1 VKPVFISYATSDR
14 KEALAVCEAIER
26 RGVTCW
32 IACRDVQPGENYQE
46 AIVKAIRGARA
57 MVLVFSDR
65 ANNSDEIKKE
75 MSLVSRFHVPMLALR
90 IEDVEPGDAFA
101 YELATRQWIDLFEDW
116 DKSID
121 ALVARVAT
129 LEASDHAEAADPTPA
144 PAPRL
149 AAARAVPPP
158 SIAPRRGFTAGSL
171 IAVAV
176 AALTLLAIAGGSW
189 FFLRVS
195 QPKAEH
201 SMEVR
206 WTGFKTLSPDLPQT
220 MPDAMRDEVTAAFSD
235 DGVVG
240 VSTASA
246 PPPGTAPSYAFG
258 GTIRRDGDKIRVIAH
273 LTNERS
279 GTTLWSN
286 TFSYDAK
293 QVASIPRQIAINAG
307 NFVRCGLFGASTYP
321 KPLPDPVLTAYLQY
335 CHNLEIDDAPAKA
348 LDAAHKVVAAAP
360 DFSWGWSAVQEA
372 ILAIR
377 YESGVDDP
385 ALHAE
390 AQQAADKAVAL
401 DPSNSQALSNDS
413 FLIPRGDLLAREAL
427 LKKALKA
434 RALAC
439 GCEHHFYGGFL
450 EEVGRTQEAIGEYRR
465 GIDVL
470 ALNAGS
476 QWSLAVVLAERGEA
490 EESAKHAA
498 VVSDL
503 IGEPGAD
510 QAVKVYAA
518 PETHDF
524 AEAARILP
532 LLPADAM
539 PAKARAPLLAALQ
552 ALASG
557 NPQAKAAAVTALTAN
572 APTPGS
578 ASLTIGMLAALGADA
593 QALKLA
599 ADHAEMPGMR
609 GALMRPALAAARADP
624 AFPALADKLGLTH
637 YWKTTAIKP
646 DFCKA
651 ADAPAYCKTL

>member
-1 VKPVFISYATSDR
+1 MRPVFISYATSDR
-14 KEALAVCEAIER
+14 KDALAVCEALER
-26 RGVTCW
+26 RGVDCW

-46 AIVKAIRGARA
+46 AIVRAIRTARA

-129 LEASDHAEAADPTPA
+129 LKAADSAEAPDPMPA
-144 PAPRL
+144 PAPRP
-149 AAARAVPPP
+149 AAARAAPPP
-158 SIAPRRGFTAGSL
+158 APRRGLSAGSL

-176 AALTLLAIAGGSW
+176 AVMTLLAIAGGSW
-189 FFLRVS
+189 FFLRAS
-195 QPKAEH
+195 QPRAEH

-206 WTGFKTLSPDLPQT
+206 WTGFQTLSPDLPQT
-220 MPDAMRDEVTAAFSD
+220 MPDSLRDEVSAAFSD

-246 PPPGTAPSYAFG
+246 PPPGTAPSYALG
-258 GTIRRDGDKIRVIAH
+258 GTIRRDGDKVRVIAH

-286 TFSYDAK
+286 TFTYDAK
-293 QVASIPRQIAINAG
+293 QVAIIPRQIAINAG
-307 NFVRCGLFGASTYP
+307 NLVRCGLFGASTYP
-321 KPLPDPVLTAYLQY
+321 KPLPDPILTAYLQY
-335 CHNLEIDDAPAKA
+335 CHNVEIDDAPAKA
-348 LDAAHKVVAAAP
+348 LDAARKVVAAAP
-360 DFSWGWSAVQEA
+360 DFSWGWSAIEDA

-377 YESGVDDP
+377 FESRVDDP

-390 AQQAADKAVAL
+390 AQQAGDKAIAL
-401 DPSNSQALSNDS
+401 DPTNSEALSNNS

-439 GCEHHFYGGFL
+439 GCEHHYYGALL

-465 GIDVL
+465 SIDVL

-476 QWSLAVVLAERGEA
+476 QWSLANVLAQRGEV

-498 VVSDL
+498 IVSDL
-503 IGEPGAD
+503 IGEPGAEN
-510 QAVKVYAA
+510 AVKVYAA
-518 PETHDF
+518 PEMRDF
-524 AEAARILP
+524 AGAARIIP

-539 PAKARAPLLAALQ
+539 PAKARPPILAALQ

-557 NPQAKAAAVTALTAN
+557 SPQAKSAAVAGLMAN
-572 APTPGS
+572 VPTPRTVQ
-578 ASLTIGMLAALGADA
+578 LTIGLLGALGADA

-599 ADHAEMPGMR
+599 ADHPELSGTRA
-609 GALMRPALAAARADP
+609 ALMRPALAAARADP
-624 AFPALADKLGLTH
+624 AFPAVADKLGLTR
-637 YWKTTAIKP
+637 YWKTTGIKP

-651 ADAPAYCKTL
+651 ADAPVYCKTI